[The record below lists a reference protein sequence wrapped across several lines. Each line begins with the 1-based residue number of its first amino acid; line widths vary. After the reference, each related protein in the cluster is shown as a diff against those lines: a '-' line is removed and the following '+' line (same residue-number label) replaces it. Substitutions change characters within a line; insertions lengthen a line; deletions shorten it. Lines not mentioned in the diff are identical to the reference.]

1 MRRTQETILGSLPCR
16 STRNELQGLSVLT
29 SPSNMPSFPHSSYLP
44 TVKEPKLQY
53 IINAGND
60 LAFGSRSERQFYSR
74 IGSYLSGVRN
84 MMQQRDKHSSVPDN
98 SDTNKFVG
106 YRFIGNQIDYGLI
119 KTNTDSTLSTSERLK
134 QQSTSYVQNHPI
146 PDQRIG
152 TGSSLL
158 ESCSSR
164 FHGTETAGITTINSS
179 QEPDFLSSCFSKIE
193 DLVRGP
199 PALNYMRQSGDCSG
213 TLLDQNASILSVHQD
228 FSSLRPENDISE
240 QNTAAFLDDILR
252 RSPPPPLL
260 PQMFQDLDEI
270 FENDDMFMNAIG
282 NTCDPFDTRI

>member
-1 MRRTQETILGSLPCR
+1 
-16 STRNELQGLSVLT
+16 
-29 SPSNMPSFPHSSYLP
+29 MPSFPQSSYLP

-74 IGSYLSGVRN
+74 IGSDLSGVRN
-84 MMQQRDKHSSVPDN
+84 MMQRRDKHSSVPDN

-106 YRFIGNQIDYGLI
+106 YRFIGNQIDYGPV
-119 KTNTDSTLSTSERLK
+119 KTNTDSMMSTSERLK
-134 QQSTSYVQNHPI
+134 QQSSTSYVQNHPI

-152 TGSSLL
+152 TGSSIL
-158 ESCSSR
+158 ESSSSR

-179 QEPDFLSSCFSKIE
+179 QEPDFLSSCSSKIE

-199 PALNYMRQSGDCSG
+199 PTLNYMRQSGDCSG

-228 FSSLRPENDISE
+228 VSSLRPENENSE

-260 PQMFQDLDEI
+260 PQMFQDLDEV
-270 FENDDMFMNAIG
+270 FESDDSFMNAIG
-282 NTCDPFDTRI
+282 NTYDPFDVQEFDDTLFSQQDN